1 MKPFTVFLVR
11 HGEAET
17 QWGNDDDP
25 GLSQNGIDQA
35 QNLIKRFENDLLRK
49 FTFISSPK
57 KRAIMTATPLAKK
70 YDKDLLINKNFV
82 EIPSPNVSID
92 EKRAWLKNT
101 MHLNIKSLDEN
112 VRDWRLNIIDAI
124 TNLNSDAI
132 IFSHY
137 MVMNVLKGFIDNS
150 DKILNFHPGY
160 TSVMILKI
168 QNKRISITNIEAV
181 SYTHLTLPTSR

>member
-1 MKPFTVFLVR
+1 M
-11 HGEAET
+11 
-17 QWGNDDDP
+17 
-25 GLSQNGIDQA
+25 
-35 QNLIKRFENDLLRK
+35 
-49 FTFISSPK
+49 
-57 KRAIMTATPLAKK
+57 
-70 YDKDLLINKNFV
+70 INKNFA

-168 QNKRISITNIEAV
+168 QNKRISITNIEENKN
-181 SYTHLTLPTSR
+181 TIITL

>member
-1 MKPFTVFLVR
+1 
-11 HGEAET
+11 
-17 QWGNDDDP
+17 
-25 GLSQNGIDQA
+25 
-35 QNLIKRFENDLLRK
+35 
-49 FTFISSPK
+49 
-57 KRAIMTATPLAKK
+57 MTATPLAKK

-137 MVMNVLKGFIDNS
+137 MVMNVLLI
-150 DKILNFHPGY
+150 Y
-160 TSVMILKI
+160 
-168 QNKRISITNIEAV
+168 R
-181 SYTHLTLPTSR
+181 

>member
-35 QNLIKRFENDLLRK
+35 QNLSKRFENDLLRK

-70 YDKDLLINKNFV
+70 YDKDLLINKNFA

-168 QNKRISITNIEAV
+168 QNKRISITNIEENKN
-181 SYTHLTLPTSR
+181 TIITL